1 MIWYDVVS
9 FTLET
14 STNSER
20 AEINKVINKVIEIL
34 ASPA

>member
-9 FTLET
+9 FILET

-20 AEINKVINKVIEIL
+20 AEINKVIEIL
-34 ASPA
+34 TSPA